1 MQERIKE
8 IFRESIQTKIAAA
21 EALPEAIE
29 KAAMVIAQC
38 LLSGNKILT
47 CGNGVASAL
56 SQQFTLQLVNR
67 YEAERPSLPA
77 LSLSVDLA
85 LMTSIAQDSSLDD
98 IYAKQIRALG
108 QRGDVLVAI
117 SNNGNARNLIK
128 ALEAAVNRDMTILAL
143 TGKDGGEMAG
153 LLSEQ
158 DVEIRVPSDKSVRIY
173 EVQQLT
179 LNSLCDLVD
188 RTLFPQ
194 QEN

>member
-29 KAAMVIAQC
+29 KAAVVISQS
-38 LLSGNKILT
+38 LLSGHKILT
-47 CGNGVASAL
+47 CGNGIAGTLA
-56 SQQFTLQLVNR
+56 QQFTLQLVNR
-67 YEAERPSLPA
+67 YQAERPSLPA
-77 LSLSVDLA
+77 LSLSVDSS
-85 LMTSIAQDSSLDD
+85 LMTSIAQDSQIED

-108 QRGDVLVAI
+108 QQGDVLVAV
-117 SNNGNARNLIK
+117 SNSGNARNLIK
-128 ALEAAVNRDMTILAL
+128 ALEAAVNRDMTIVAL

-153 LLSEQ
+153 LLSAH
-158 DVEIRVPSDKSVRIY
+158 DVEIRVPSDQSVRIY

-194 QEN
+194 QEQ